1 MKFSKLFLIVLT
13 TSILASCSNDDN
25 ESNDPKG
32 VYDNGVFILNEGS
45 QAEGSVS
52 FLSNDLS
59 TFTKDVYGPAN
70 NNDIPGGYLQNI
82 FFDGDN
88 AYVISGGSNV
98 INVVNRYTFKLVGK
112 IENGLKNPRY
122 GVVKDGKAYVTNA
135 NTYSYNNPATGN
147 TDDYVAIIDL
157 KTNKYESKIDLNAT
171 ANRLVLENGK
181 LYITEPYAST
191 KIVVVD
197 IAAKKLEA
205 PIEIGSSAD
214 CIEEEDGFLYVLR
227 GPSGNRSEIVK
238 VKLSDQSISKITFP
252 EALDGAGYLDI
263 EDDKVYY
270 TAGSSVY
277 AINTNATTAS
287 TTAILTA
294 TLSAEGYI
302 YGFAV
307 NNNRIYIA
315 DGGTFGFDSKAYI
328 YNLTGTLEKEIIVG
342 IGPNGFYFNN

>member
-1 MKFSKLFLIVLT
+1 MKFSKLFLIALSASLFV
-13 TSILASCSNDDN
+13 SCSNDEE

-45 QAEGSVS
+45 QSEGSVS
-52 FLSNDLS
+52 FLSNDLT

-70 NNDIPGGYLQNI
+70 NDDIPGGYLQNI

-88 AYVISGGSNV
+88 AYIISGGSNV
-98 INVVNRYTFKLVGK
+98 INVVNRFTFKLVDK
-112 IENGLKNPRY
+112 IETGLNNPRY

-135 NTYSYNNPATGN
+135 NTYSYINPTTGD
-147 TDDYVAIIDL
+147 TDDYVAIINL

-181 LYITEPYAST
+181 LYITEQYVST
-191 KIVVVD
+191 KILVVN
-197 IAAKKLEA
+197 IATRKLEA
-205 PIEIGSSAD
+205 PIEIGSGAD
-214 CIEEEDGFLYVLR
+214 CIEEEDGFLYILR
-227 GPSGNRSEIVK
+227 GPNGSRSEIVK
-238 VKLSDQSISKITFP
+238 VKLSDKSVSKITFP
-252 EALDGAGYLDI
+252 EILDGAGYLDI

-270 TAGSSVY
+270 TVGSSVY

-294 TLSAEGYI
+294 TLSTNGYV

-307 NNNRIYIA
+307 NDNRIYIA
-315 DGGTFGFDSKAYI
+315 DGGTFGTDSKAYI
-328 YNLTGTLEKEIIVG
+328 YNLTGTLEKEIAVG
-342 IGPNGFYFNN
+342 IGPNGFYFND